1 MCSYIYLPAADF
13 TCYIVFASP
22 LIHVAVRTKL
32 VIFKVTVMNVT
43 NVQIGLFEVLETG
56 KGMLECQKSVG
67 LHQ

>member
-1 MCSYIYLPAADF
+1 MCSYLYLPAADF

-22 LIHVAVRTKL
+22 LTAVSTKL
-32 VIFKVTVMNVT
+32 AIFKVTVMNVT
-43 NVQIGLFEVLETG
+43 NVQIGLSEVLETG